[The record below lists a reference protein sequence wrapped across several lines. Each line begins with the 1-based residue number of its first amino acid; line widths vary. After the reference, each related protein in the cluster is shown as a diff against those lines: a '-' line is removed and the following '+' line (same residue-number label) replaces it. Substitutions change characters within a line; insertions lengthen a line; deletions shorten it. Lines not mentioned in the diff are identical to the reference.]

1 MKQKLKRLGLAACLI
16 LPLVGSAEAR
26 AQETGPAEALKN
38 AFDALLP
45 FKGDLSRFVTVKQT
59 WRGYEY
65 EVRVDPPLLF
75 REFAHTGLTVSGLDP
90 FILNFNRQP
99 EGSWGFEQYGSYDLK
114 AQLGSDPS
122 APRFVYRAATTAT
135 SGQLSADL
143 RTQPRLKS
151 TISDL
156 EVSFWSG
163 PTFQSRTVGTLYL
176 DQTMKDVTPEH
187 LDLEVDTTE
196 INVRDWDQSGHLS
209 ARKIVSRL
217 VATDVRYRAVQDL
230 LAEWLSL
237 VQGKQ
242 GAVAIADGLRPSL
255 QAVMPIAAGMN
266 QSGSAEDAIWA
277 VDGWEIGADKIDYSV
292 NASNLAADATIV
304 ADVTVS
310 GIDTRGRLT
319 PSTARLVP
327 DRVKLSSTI
336 EGLNF
341 QRPWDYIIDG
351 ADFGARRWLNENQ
364 QQLAINYLIPNR
376 TVDVK
381 LHGIELETALY
392 KASATG
398 TIQVDRNGSRPSFTL
413 KVTTPDLAPLV
424 KYLQEN
430 TKRVPQFGQ
439 YAFFALMAQGF
450 AGKADDGALY
460 WDLVYDKDGRFTI
473 NGRDFTPPRPT
484 P

>member
-1 MKQKLKRLGLAACLI
+1 MKQKLNRIGLAACLI
-16 LPLVGSAEAR
+16 LPLGGWAEAR
-26 AQETGPAEALKN
+26 AQETAPAETLKK

-90 FILNFNRQP
+90 FIVNLNRQP
-99 EGSWGFEQYGSYDLK
+99 EGTWSLQQNTSYDIT
-114 AQLGSDPS
+114 AQLGSVPS
-122 APRFVYRAATTAT
+122 GPRIVYRAATAAT
-135 SGQLSADL
+135 NALISEDL
-143 RTQPRLKS
+143 RTQPRLNA
-151 TISDL
+151 TLSDL
-156 EVSFWSG
+156 EVSFW
-163 PTFQSRTVGTLYL
+163 TKTNARSRTVGTLYL
-176 DQTMKDVTPEH
+176 DQTMTDVTPEH
-187 LDLEVDTTE
+187 ADLEINTTE
-196 INVRDWDQSGHLS
+196 LRVRDRDRLGQMS
-209 ARKIVSRL
+209 ARKVVTKL
-217 VATDVRYRAVQDL
+217 EATDARYRAVQDL
-230 LAEWLSL
+230 VAEWLSL

-242 GAVAIADGLRPSL
+242 GAVAIADQLRPSL
-255 QAVMPIAAGMN
+255 QAVMPIAAEVN

-277 VDGWEIGADKIDYSV
+277 ADGWEIGANKIDYSV
-292 NASNLAADATIV
+292 NASNLAADTTIV
-304 ADVTVS
+304 ADVSVS

-319 PSTARLVP
+319 PSIAKLVP
-327 DRVKLSSTI
+327 DRAKLSFLI

-341 QRPWDYIIDG
+341 QKPWNYIVDG
-351 ADFGARRWLNENQ
+351 ADFGARQWLNQNQ
-364 QQLAINYLIPNR
+364 QQLAINYLVPNR

-381 LHGIELETALY
+381 LHAMELETALY
-392 KASATG
+392 RMSATG
-398 TIQVDRNGSRPSFTL
+398 TIQIDRNGGKPTFNL

-430 TKRVPQFGQ
+430 TKRAPQFAQ

-450 AGKADDGALY
+450 AGKADDGDLY
-460 WDLVYDKDGRFTI
+460 WDLAYDTDGRFTI